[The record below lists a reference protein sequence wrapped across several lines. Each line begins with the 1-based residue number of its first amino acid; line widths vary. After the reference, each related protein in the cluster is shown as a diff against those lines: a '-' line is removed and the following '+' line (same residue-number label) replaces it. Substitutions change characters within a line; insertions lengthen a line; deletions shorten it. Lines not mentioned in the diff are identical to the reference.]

1 MEVVMKAGTRVGAVL
16 TCALATTVIAAL
28 PAGAS
33 SAPASKSGCGLT
45 QAEQGDALGSSY
57 TYSLSARNVSCGKAK
72 KLLIKVNDCRH
83 EHGGRN
89 GSCPGVKGYTCRQK
103 AGDSTPDIYQAKVK
117 CTKGSKKFVAYIG
130 ELT

>member
-1 MEVVMKAGTRVGAVL
+1 MKAGTRTAAAL
-16 TCALATTVIAAL
+16 ACALAMTAIAAL

-33 SAPASKSGCGLT
+33 GATASKSACSLS

-57 TYSLSARNVSCGKAK
+57 TYSLSARNVSCDKAK
-72 KLLIKVNDCRH
+72 KLLMKVNDCRH
-83 EHGGRN
+83 EHGGRD
-89 GSCPGVKGYTCRQK
+89 GSCPGVKGYSCKQK
-103 AGDSTPDIYQAKVK
+103 EGDSSPDIYQAKVK

>member
-1 MEVVMKAGTRVGAVL
+1 MKAGTRIVGAL
-16 TCALATTVIAAL
+16 ACALTVTAIAAL

-33 SAPASKSGCGLT
+33 AGASKSGCSLS

-57 TYSLSARNVSCGKAK
+57 TYSLSARNVSCDRAK
-72 KLLIKVNDCRH
+72 RLLIKVNDCRH
-83 EHGGRN
+83 EHGGRD
-89 GSCPGVKGYTCRQK
+89 GSCPGVKGYSCNQK
-103 AGDSTPDIYQAKVK
+103 EGDSSPDIYQAKVK